1 MLVMNK
7 MDMDL
12 GKYLQENHFKLTWT
26 ERISIISNIIEALYR
41 IHNENAIH
49 RDLHSGNILL
59 SSIVS
64 TFYISDLGFCGPANK
79 PLNSIYGNLPYIAP
93 EVIAGKETTFAS
105 DIYSVAMLMWEV
117 SSGQPPFIN
126 YEHDYNLA
134 LKIINRMRP
143 KVMPGTPLKYIKLME
158 QCWDADPTKRPDIR
172 YLFNEIKEMRRLFY
186 QNQENKE
193 QEINNM
199 HVTSYDFNY
208 SPVNSLV
215 RNLSKIHIYE
225 NIPEPK
231 SVTEGKILN
240 LNLCLSKLSYNH
252 VLN

>member
-1 MLVMNK
+1 
-7 MDMDL
+7 
-12 GKYLQENHFKLTWT
+12 
-26 ERISIISNIIEALYR
+26 
-41 IHNENAIH
+41 
-49 RDLHSGNILL
+49 
-59 SSIVS
+59 
-64 TFYISDLGFCGPANK
+64 
-79 PLNSIYGNLPYIAP
+79 
-93 EVIAGKETTFAS
+93 
-105 DIYSVAMLMWEV
+105 
-117 SSGQPPFIN
+117 
-126 YEHDYNLA
+126 
-134 LKIINRMRP
+134 
-143 KVMPGTPLKYIKLME
+143 ME

-172 YLFNEIKEMRRLFY
+172 YLFNEINEMRRLFY
-186 QNQENKE
+186 QNHENKE

-199 HVTSYDFNY
+199 HVTNYDFNY